1 MIELLIRVVWSLERD
16 VKGRRFHDTRDE
28 GLRPA
33 GAARVRTCTATIAD
47 PLLDDPAARR
57 LDPPATDLHLDAPPL
72 RTFCRS
78 RRLPRA
84 WHGGG
89 SRNEILQPGEGIFTI
104 SLLAAVPLRLDDDD
118 AVSADPLVRAGDKSR
133 LHAFGQR

>member
-1 MIELLIRVVWSLERD
+1 MIELLIRVVSSLERD
-16 VKGRRFHDTRDE
+16 FKGRRFHDTRDE

-47 PLLDDPAARR
+47 PLLDDPAACR

-72 RTFCRS
+72 RALCRARRLSCS
-78 RRLPRA
+78 RRSGER
-84 WHGGG
+84 
-89 SRNEILQPGEGIFTI
+89 SDEILQPGESIFTI

-118 AVSADPLVRAGDKSR
+118 AVGADPLVGTGNKSR
-133 LHAFGQR
+133 LHAF